1 MKAATFTA
9 LREKIPGQFSIR
21 FGRGLV
27 PGGKGRLAMI
37 FVYKGDVQIA
47 SLARYPF
54 GEVVIDA
61 KQSLSMTTLGY
72 ILPLMDVETF
82 SKVVVKAW
90 KNRKRNPPPIAA
102 VERKGHSS
110 GGD

>member
-9 LREKIPGQFSIR
+9 LREKIPGAFSIR

-27 PGGKGRLAMI
+27 PGSKARLAMI

-61 KQSLSMTTLGY
+61 KQSLSLTTLGY
-72 ILPLMDVETF
+72 ILPLMDAETF
-82 SKVVVKAW
+82 RGVVVKAW

-102 VERKGHSS
+102 VERKEA
-110 GGD
+110 